1 MSKEKH
7 VLHQE
12 FFINNWLDDL
22 YLNTGLVTMKK
33 ILNQNVQSVQR
44 QFLLSSAGRPALTD
58 HCKHK
63 KHMEAKSKRCTF
75 FHSQSNSD
83 IESTEITQICKV
95 DLIMRY

>member
-33 ILNQNVQSVQR
+33 ILNQNV
-44 QFLLSSAGRPALTD
+44 
-58 HCKHK
+58 
-63 KHMEAKSKRCTF
+63 
-75 FHSQSNSD
+75 
-83 IESTEITQICKV
+83 
-95 DLIMRY
+95 